1 MNFLYN
7 CLLVPSYGLIGNAL
21 YFEFKYGIFS
31 KDPRRKYH
39 LKNHSLFN
47 YGTMLGVTFGLFH
60 VLYTKNP
67 QDYF

>member
-1 MNFLYN
+1 
-7 CLLVPSYGLIGNAL
+7 NAL

-47 YGTMLGVTFGLFH
+47 YGTMLGVTLGLFH
-60 VLYTKNP
+60 VLYTKHP